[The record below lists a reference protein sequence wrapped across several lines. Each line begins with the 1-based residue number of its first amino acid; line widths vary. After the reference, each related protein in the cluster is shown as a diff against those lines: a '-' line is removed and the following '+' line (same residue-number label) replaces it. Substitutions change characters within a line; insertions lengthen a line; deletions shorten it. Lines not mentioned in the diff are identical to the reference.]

1 MSESIEELRAQRKLI
16 QQHLDW
22 LNAQIRQ
29 AENNSNGY
37 QPDESAKTATSVS
50 TDSRNR
56 KITKTTAP
64 VSDASIYSSIEAG
77 FMQPSSASDM
87 RRVRIGCFFIFAV
100 VILIFLFVLF
110 GLPYLLY

>member
-1 MSESIEELRAQRKLI
+1 MHKHTVSSSYTSKCHIKQERKFYK
-16 QQHLDW
+16 
-22 LNAQIRQ
+22 

-37 QPDESAKTATSVS
+37 QPEESAKTATSVS